1 VSFFFV
7 SFFNTHFS
15 YSSAFYLSS
24 PVCPSGMTDI
34 GVSCQKQS
42 YGRGAGYGCDALL
55 QSLGIAVGSV
65 VLAGLVSGVQTV
77 VG

>member
-1 VSFFFV
+1 
-7 SFFNTHFS
+7 
-15 YSSAFYLSS
+15 
-24 PVCPSGMTDI
+24 MTDI